1 MAGKSAPSKKTTS
14 TSKKSTGYEKTGKLI
29 GKSKKNRPGVVSKNN
44 TSNIKNSRN
53 YVKAYRGQ
61 GR

>member
-1 MAGKSAPSKKTTS
+1 MAGKPAPSKKTTS
-14 TSKKSTGYEKTGKLI
+14 TSKKSTGYEKTNKLVGKP
-29 GKSKKNRPGVVSKNN
+29 KKRRPGVVSKNN

>member
-1 MAGKSAPSKKTTS
+1 MTAKSTPIKKASSTSRKSA
-14 TSKKSTGYEKTGKLI
+14 GYEKTKNLVGKP
-29 GKSKKNRPGVVSKNN
+29 SKKRPGVVSKNN

-53 YVKAYRGQ
+53 YVKAYKGQ